1 MADTE
6 YTRDQNLQL
15 VWNTLMFFACES
27 SYTMGERTGGVLQGC
42 PRKPPPSPD
51 ELAGYAQIALAAL
64 CRFVGREPEDW
75 MLAAL
80 PSASLGEQLAP
91 VLTHDEIDAF
101 YEAWEFSEED
111 PGRLEFHS
119 LVRETE
125 YRVLARVAASPASKS
140 AGDPPEWRTTPGRWG
155 GPSDMGQD
163 MDDEDDAA
171 SKGAGGGGERAR
183 PVGDALTLS
192 VDDLMRVV
200 RSNWGD
206 MAAIEAAFR
215 ANLSS
220 TPSDQ
225 QKGGA

>member
-1 MADTE
+1 MADAE

-80 PSASLGEQLAP
+80 PSASIGEQREQLLVPMKPTTEMVEAGAMRIAMNAQYVCTAESKAEAVWRAMLA
-91 VLTHDEIDAF
+91 T
-101 YEAWEFSEED
+101 
-111 PGRLEFHS
+111 
-119 LVRETE
+119 
-125 YRVLARVAASPASKS
+125 SP
-140 AGDPPEWRTTPGRWG
+140 
-155 GPSDMGQD
+155 
-163 MDDEDDAA
+163 A
-171 SKGAGGGGERAR
+171 SKGAGGGGEDDRAKR
-183 PVGDALTLS
+183 C
-192 VDDLMRVV
+192 
-200 RSNWGD
+200 
-206 MAAIEAAFR
+206 EAMCTRFGNAPQCLDCPR
-215 ANLSS
+215 LESAPNGPLGTS
-220 TPSDQ
+220 PDQ